1 MSQVV
6 FDSGFKIPKVLETGW
21 KRLAGHIFCGQ
32 VRVAI
37 FEVFCVVQS
46 VRPEGSEG
54 DAEKPE
60 DGGECETTGCVPGEA
75 VCGIGWA
82 VGVQVRDR
90 GLRC

>member
-1 MSQVV
+1 
-6 FDSGFKIPKVLETGW
+6 
-21 KRLAGHIFCGQ
+21 
-32 VRVAI
+32 
-37 FEVFCVVQS
+37 

-60 DGGECETTGCVPGEA
+60 DGGECETTCCVHGEA